1 MGGGVFARRP
11 LSPGACACAR
21 IRVELRR
28 HVLELVRQLHQR
40 LSGVQI
46 GTLVREPEAILR
58 ALMEHLRIHVV
69 APFVLTLMPQ
79 ALRRSDGTRGG
90 KTPL

>member
-1 MGGGVFARRP
+1 MGGSVFARRP
-11 LSPGACACAR
+11 LSPGACARTR

-28 HVLELVRQLHQR
+28 HVLELVGKLHQR
-40 LSGVQI
+40 FPGVEI
-46 GTLVREPEAILR
+46 GTLVREPEAIPR

-69 APFVLTLMPQ
+69 APLVLTLMPQ

-90 KTPL
+90 QTPL

>member
-1 MGGGVFARRP
+1 MGGGVIARRP

-46 GTLVREPEAILR
+46 GTLVGEPEAIPR
-58 ALMEHLRIHVV
+58 ALMKHLRVHVV
-69 APFVLTLMPQ
+69 APWS
-79 ALRRSDGTRGG
+79 LR
-90 KTPL
+90 